1 MRFLLLVL
9 VFFACATSRSQQ
21 SGKTADFYLDPVGKM
36 YYLLADDRLITDNPL
51 GQNRFEFY
59 DSSLGAPDLVDV
71 TNPFAILLYYEA
83 YGQIVV
89 LDRTLSEVSRL
100 DLFSLDDILE
110 PAALAR
116 AADNNVWVFDG
127 WDYRLKLLNAQGAV
141 SQQSNDL
148 RLELKLADPPDHIY
162 VDRTTVLLHFQ
173 EANKLALFTNYGR
186 FEAWVTLPTAVN
198 FGWHA
203 PYLLGTTT
211 DGSWLWRRNAPIKHN
226 IVARPQVSTELA
238 GREQGKVSGKAL
250 PLKEGYYQLT
260 EAGTTSL
267 FPWQ

>member
-9 VFFACATSRSQQ
+9 LFFACATSRSQQ
-21 SGKTADFYLDPVGKM
+21 AKKTADFYLDPVGKL
-36 YYLLADDRLITDNPL
+36 YYLLTDDRLITDNPL

-100 DLFSLDDILE
+100 DLFSLEDILE

-162 VDRTTVLLHFQ
+162 VDRTAVILHFQ
-173 EANKLALFTNYGR
+173 EAQELAIFTNYGR
-186 FEAWVTLPTAVN
+186 FETWVDLPEGER

-203 PYLLGTTT
+203 PFLLGTSASS
-211 DGSWLWRRNAPIKHN
+211 SWLWRRKAPIKHD
-226 IVARPQVSTELA
+226 IVAQPQV
-238 GREQGKVSGKAL
+238 QGQVVG
-250 PLKEGYYQLT
+250 
-260 EAGTTSL
+260 
-267 FPWQ
+267 